1 MTGVILAGGK
11 AKRFGGTRKSFI
23 EVNGK
28 PIIETQLKLFNK
40 LFDEVIIV
48 ANDTVPFIK
57 YDALI
62 VSDILKNK
70 GPLGGIYTALY
81 HMKHDSCFVAG
92 CDMPFLNGRLIRH
105 MMESAGRDWIYSVR
119 IDGRYEPLHT
129 VYSKKCQK
137 TVATMIAGRVLKIS
151 PMFGMLK
158 AKCVPDDILKKLD
171 PDLKSFKNINSKEEL
186 KTICDGP

>member
-11 AKRFGGTRKSFI
+11 ATRFDGRQKAFI
-23 EVNGK
+23 EVDGA
-28 PIIETQLKLFNK
+28 PIIERQLALFK
-40 LFDEVIIV
+40 RLFDEVIIV
-48 ANDTVPFIK
+48 TADTTAFLHC
-57 YDALI
+57 DALI
-62 VSDILKNK
+62 VSDIIKDK